1 MGTRVFDELY
11 ELATIA
17 TKPTP
22 GPAELEAACRVVRRA
37 LAADDAYVIRAGDP
51 AFIRIGCD
59 CEPASYEIK
68 QKGYWLVWRG
78 LATRSTLPATLFDVQ
93 ERIVSGSTALKAG
106 ASATHLASI
115 LPGDESNSELL
126 IVRGPW
132 PQGLTD
138 AQVAFVT
145 TARPIL
151 AHMVSNVLDAQR
163 RTRQREQ
170 LEALADVSAAFSEAR
185 DTDNILTAIAT
196 AVAKASGFDWVTI
209 ATYNDAADAIV
220 DRAMNVARHSHTDI
234 AARFRGSNSVQAVAE
249 LRMGIELAKTG
260 GCVLIQDAADPGLV
274 ERDDIAPMRDD
285 VAGLQRYWERAHIL
299 SLAMFPILFQQKA
312 LGFIAFSSST
322 PRSFE
327 APEVEFLRALVSQT
341 ATTIKGVRLYADLDA
356 SREELRQ
363 SEERF
368 RSLVQ
373 NASDLITIVDADG
386 ILQYASPSVERLMGY
401 GQDEWRG
408 KSLIEMLHPDDVGRG
423 AASLAAVIAEPGV
436 HPPTTLRVR
445 HADGSWRYIETTAN
459 NLLDI
464 PSVRGVVHNSH
475 DVTERWLAE
484 AALRQ
489 SEERFRSLVQ
499 HASDM
504 ITVIDADTTVRYQS
518 PSVARVLGRTP
529 EDIVGTKLSTLV
541 HPDDVGSML
550 AVLSDVVSK
559 GDGVAVAEARML
571 HSDGSWRSL
580 EFIGTDQRQNPAIG
594 GMVLNIRDVTE
605 RKSLERQLRYQALHD
620 PLTKLANRTRFADR
634 LEHALIRAAR
644 TGQMVA
650 VLFMDLD
657 NFKAVNDSLGHAAG
671 DLLLTTVAE
680 RVQGCLRP
688 GDTVARLGGDEFAI
702 LIEDVA
708 AVDDATTV
716 TTRIFAALDAPF
728 ELEGKELLVRA
739 SVGVAIGG
747 HTARPGQGEQAADAD
762 ALLRDADLAMYV
774 AKSKGKARYEVFDPS
789 MQVSM
794 MERLELLADLQRA
807 VERQEFVLHYQ
818 PVMLLKTGELF
829 GVEALVRWD
838 HPRRGQ
844 IQPKEFIPLAEESG
858 AIVPLG
864 LWVLREAC
872 RQAKAWQR
880 KYPMS
885 QVWTMSVNV
894 SVKQLQHP
902 AFAGEVARVLKQS
915 RLDPHRL
922 ILEITESVMMHD
934 VEPTMER
941 LRELK
946 ALGVRLAIDDFGT
959 GYSSLS
965 YLRQFPFDLLKIDKS
980 FIDDVGRV
988 AGRRELTSA
997 IIELGKTL
1005 DLELVAEGIERTD
1018 QLARLQALECELGQG
1033 FYFHEPMDSGAIE
1046 RLFATLTSESEA
1058 A

>member
-1 MGTRVFDELY
+1 MGTRVFDELH

-37 LAADDAYVIRAGDP
+37 LGADDAYVIRAGDP

-78 LATRSTLPATLFDVQ
+78 LATRPLLAATLFDVRD
-93 ERIVSGSTALKAG
+93 RIVSDATALTPGRA
-106 ASATHLASI
+106 ATHLASI
-115 LPGDESNSELL
+115 LPGDESNSDLL

-132 PQGLTD
+132 PDGLSG
-138 AQVAFVT
+138 AQVGFVA

-151 AHMVSNVLDAQR
+151 AHMVSNVLDAER
-163 RTRQREQ
+163 RTRQRQQ
-170 LEALADVSAAFSEAR
+170 LEALANVSAAFSEAR
-185 DTDNILTAIAT
+185 ETDNILTAIAT

-209 ATYNDAADAIV
+209 ATYNDACDQIV
-220 DRAMNVARHSHTDI
+220 DRAMNVARHSDTET
-234 AARFRGSNSVQAVAE
+234 AARFRGSNNAQAIAE
-249 LRMGIELAKTG
+249 LRMGNELAKTG
-260 GCVLIQDAADPGLV
+260 GCVLIRDAGEAGLAD
-274 ERDDIAPMRDD
+274 RDELAPMRGE
-285 VAGLQRYWERAHIL
+285 VEGLQRYWQRAHIL
-299 SLAMFPILFQQKA
+299 SLAMFPIVFQQKA

-327 APEVEFLRALVSQT
+327 AQEVEFLRALVAQT
-341 ATTIKGVRLYADLDA
+341 ATTIKGVHLYAELDA

-401 GQDEWRG
+401 GRDEWLGR
-408 KSLIEMLHPDDVGRG
+408 SLIEMLHPDDVGRG

-475 DVTERWLAE
+475 DVTERWHAE

-518 PSVARVLGRTP
+518 PSVARVLGRAP
-529 EDIVGTKLSTLV
+529 EDIVGTKLSDLV

-550 AVLSDVVSK
+550 AVLSEVVSK
-559 GDGVAVAEARML
+559 GDGLAVAEARML

-580 EFIGTDQRQNPAIG
+580 EFIGTDQRHNPAIG

-634 LEHALIRAAR
+634 LDHALIRAAR

-702 LIEDVA
+702 LLEDVG
-708 AVDDATTV
+708 AVDDATAV

-739 SVGVAIGG
+739 SVGIAVG
-747 HTARPGQGEQAADAD
+747 GQGGQAADAD

-864 LWVLREAC
+864 VWVLQEAC
-872 RQAKAWQR
+872 RQAKAWQT

-885 QVWTMSVNV
+885 QTWTMSVNV

-934 VEPTMER
+934 MESTMER
-941 LRELK
+941 LRQLK

-988 AGRRELTSA
+988 AGRREMTSA

-1033 FYFHEPMDSGAIE
+1033 FYFHEPLDAAAIE